1 MVKENKMKLIEINL
15 SRAQIKQLRP
25 LFEEADRAYYA
36 GKPGGIFL
44 LQPFKS
50 GHSVG
55 YARAGF
61 LPEKEA
67 KQLLKILK
75 RL

>member
-1 MVKENKMKLIEINL
+1 MKLINVTL
-15 SRAQIKQLRP
+15 PRKVIKELKP
-25 LFEEADRAYYA
+25 LFDEA
-36 GKPGGIFL
+36 GKAYAAGSRGGVFL
-44 LQPFKS
+44 LQPFKFDY
-50 GHSVG
+50 GVG
-55 YARAGF
+55 YAKAGF